1 MALWQWV
8 LVGLTAALGLS
19 AIAGL
24 MLAAILGSIS
34 RDVSRMLETEPWTV
48 APPLRASRAHIR
60 ALSG

>member
-1 MALWQWV
+1 MALWEWV

-24 MLAAILGSIS
+24 MLAAILGGIS
-34 RDVSRMLETEPWTV
+34 RDVSRMLETEPWAVT
-48 APPLRASRAHIR
+48 PPLRASRARIR

>member
-19 AIAGL
+19 AVAGL

-34 RDVSRMLETEPWTV
+34 RDVSRMLEAEPWTV
-48 APPLRASRAHIR
+48 TPPLRARIR